1 MTQKLLDRGETPE
14 YAVSHSQATTVNGAS
29 TQCDVHVQ
37 YVTESLWCNSKL
49 DIQVFISNIVKQVH

>member
-37 YVTESLWCNSKL
+37 YVTESL
-49 DIQVFISNIVKQVH
+49 